1 MFKNH
6 IDVKLKHKKFIKKVC
21 ETKIV
26 YSLENEDG
34 IATSSSNDLEDE
46 NGEPIGILCFW
57 GEKAYAKSC
66 IKDGWKT
73 YEVLEI
79 NLVDFMENW
88 CVGIDNDG
96 LLIGTNFDQNMFGF
110 EIEGYDLILELID
123 ELKTN
128 NTKLDFQKFQSL
140 EDFETQVKE
149 AIQ

>member
-57 GEKAYAKSC
+57 GV
-66 IKDGWKT
+66 KDGWKT